1 MGHDPRGG
9 AQHRMWPKACAQSK
23 RTVETHSKPTGCQA
37 SNERGTRTDARE
49 PGNLHPHRFKR
60 SIIFNVERTPNATRT
75 APLGKEDER
84 RLVSLSQR
92 GDIEAFDTLV
102 RAFERPVYN
111 LAYRMTGNYDD
122 ANDVAS
128 EAFIRVFSAIP
139 RFRGESAFA
148 TWLYRIVTN
157 VFLDE
162 RKRRRAHPMVSLDD
176 DYEVEGS
183 NLQRQIEDSA
193 PGPNALAEEQER
205 RRALDR
211 AIQSL
216 PDFQRE
222 MITMYHVLN
231 MSYEEIGDI
240 TGAPIGTVKSRLN
253 RARLALRDGLGE
265 SRDLFSR

>member
-1 MGHDPRGG
+1 
-9 AQHRMWPKACAQSK
+9 
-23 RTVETHSKPTGCQA
+23 
-37 SNERGTRTDARE
+37 
-49 PGNLHPHRFKR
+49 L
-60 SIIFNVERTPNATRT
+60 NVERKPNAIRT
-75 APLGKEDER
+75 APLNKEEER

-92 GDIEAFDTLV
+92 GDLDAFDTLV

-139 RFRGESAFA
+139 RFRGESSFA

-176 DYEVEGS
+176 DYEVDGA
-183 NLQRQIEDSA
+183 NLQRQIEDTG

-205 RRALDR
+205 RRVLDR
-211 AIQSL
+211 AIRAL

-222 MITMYHVLN
+222 MITMYHVMNL
-231 MSYEEIGDI
+231 SYDEIGDI

-253 RARLALRDGLGE
+253 RARLALRENLDE